1 MPNEVGKA
9 QVFEN
14 MAFSD
19 YCQLEG
25 INASAIK
32 GLGGCSP
39 RHLKAYLAGELESGD
54 TPDKRLGRAIHCMI
68 LEPDRFNESF
78 PEVKQCWAVIE
89 GDKKKGT
96 PDHRCKNQGIRR
108 NNDLFYCGV
117 HGKQYEELDDYVTAD
132 ERKRLNALEF
142 ALEDD
147 PCSEYLRLKGQS
159 EIVIQW
165 QEFGHLLKTRIDRLA
180 FRDPLNIVTFDIKKM
195 RVGAGSDAD
204 VRDECARRGYHI
216 QGWFHRKAIEAAYP
230 GINIA
235 QYFLFVEDDY
245 PFCTNML
252 PVHNNDLKIAEY
264 EIEQSLSSYSRCKSS
279 GHYHGY
285 QMVVNNEKGG
295 ILPKWKIRQY
305 EEFLELETDEEKTA
319 ITFGGESL

>member
-1 MPNEVGKA
+1 MPFA
-9 QVFEN
+9 
-14 MAFSD
+14 D
-19 YCQLEG
+19 YCQLDG
-25 INASAIK
+25 INASAVK
-32 GLGGCSP
+32 GIGGCSP
-39 RHLKAYLAGELESGD
+39 RHLKAYLAGELANEDS
-54 TPDKRLGRAIHCMI
+54 PDKRLGRAIHCMI

-96 PDHRCKNQGIRR
+96 PDHRCKNQGTRR

-142 ALEDD
+142 ALKDD

-165 QEFGHLLKTRIDRLA
+165 EEFGHLLKTRIDRLA

-195 RVGAGSDAD
+195 RVGAGQDTD

-230 GINIA
+230 GVAIE

-252 PVHNNDLKIAEY
+252 PFDNEDLMIANHQ
-264 EIEQSLSSYSRCKSS
+264 IKSRLDAYASCKSQ

-285 QMVVNNEKGG
+285 QMAVNPDKSG
-295 ILPKWKIRQY
+295 ILPGWFKGKFDDQL
-305 EEFLELETDEEKTA
+305 FG
-319 ITFGGESL
+319 ITGSKNG